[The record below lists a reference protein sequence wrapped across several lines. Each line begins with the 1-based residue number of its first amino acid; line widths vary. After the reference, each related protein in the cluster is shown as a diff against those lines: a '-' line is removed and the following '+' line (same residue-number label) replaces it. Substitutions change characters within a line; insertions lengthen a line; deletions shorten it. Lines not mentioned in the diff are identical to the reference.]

1 VLDPLC
7 SRTEEEEEEEDTE
20 WNQEKRRAWIVSQEA
35 SACERFVSPSQ
46 ECKKTIGLHLGSEG
60 LGVHIKGR
68 DEDDERRRQYHVAGG
83 RGQRQQF
90 LLTARELHTH
100 TCLQTAMARSK
111 IGRLPITMQ
120 QGARTHIGHAAHE
133 HSHEADEKAG
143 EAGERVLKLGLWGD
157 ILLTIGKGTAG
168 YVSGSKA
175 IIADAA
181 HSLSDIVLS
190 SVALWTSKAARAP
203 KDKEHPYGHGKIET
217 MGALTIS
224 SLLLVT
230 GGGIAW
236 HALET
241 IQALL
246 PAMAS
251 IHLDSVV
258 QTTVDSVKEHVQSL
272 GHGHEHQGAGHHHHG
287 IDMEHPEVA
296 LSAAVVS
303 IGVKEGLFWVTKA
316 VGEKQGSAL
325 LQANAWHH
333 RSDAISSVVALIGVG
348 GAVLGLPLLD
358 PAAAL
363 IVSGMII
370 KAGLESGYQSLQEL
384 MDRGLP
390 ESVLGPVRQSVLEV
404 QGVEGVHELRGRRM
418 GSTIHLDVHIEV
430 DPWLS
435 VSAAH
440 NIGDAVRQQVHKR
453 HPNVTESFIHID
465 PADGWLPSNDF
476 SQWEYKTEG
485 GSPHHQDEDHH
496 HHDHQ
501 SRVTDEKK
509 DNHIELKSDLTETGS
524 KSDLLQPSDS
534 TSRQGEQHIFREEF
548 DSLQQSQVEQVVR
561 SVLDA
566 NFKETVG
573 VRHVTCHFLQGKV
586 VVELGVTLD
595 NKLAIRDAMEHA
607 KDVERVLLKNVPD
620 ITTVQVQLS
629 LSQ

>member
-1 VLDPLC
+1 MPRLLRQLLRARLGLSSVSRATAAPGGLQHSHTWRYGSLDIRVLDPLC
-7 SRTEEEEEEEDTE
+7 SRTEEEEEDTE

-68 DEDDERRRQYHVAGG
+68 DEDDERRKQYHVAGG
-83 RGQRQQF
+83 RRQRQQF

-236 HALET
+236 HAIET
-241 IQALL
+241 IQAF
-246 PAMAS
+246 
-251 IHLDSVV
+251 V

-358 PAAAL
+358 PVAAL

-440 NIGDAVRQQVHKR
+440 NIGNAVRQQVHKR
-453 HPNVTESFIHID
+453 HPNVTESFIHI
-465 PADGWLPSNDF
+465 
-476 SQWEYKTEG
+476 
-485 GSPHHQDEDHH
+485 
-496 HHDHQ
+496 
-501 SRVTDEKK
+501 
-509 DNHIELKSDLTETGS
+509 GS

-534 TSRQGEQHIFREEF
+534 ISRQREQHIFREEF

>member
-1 VLDPLC
+1 MPRLLRQLLRARLGLSSVRATAAPGGLQHSHTWRYGSLEIRVLDPLC
-7 SRTEEEEEEEDTE
+7 SRTEEEEEDTE

-35 SACERFVSPSQ
+35 SARERFVSPSQ
-46 ECKKTIGLHLGSEG
+46 DCKKTIGLHLGSEG
-60 LGVHIKGR
+60 LGVHIKSG
-68 DEDDERRRQYHVAGG
+68 DEDDERRKKYHVAGG
-83 RGQRQQF
+83 RRQRQQF

-217 MGALTIS
+217 MGALAIS

-236 HALET
+236 HAIET
-241 IQALL
+241 IQAF
-246 PAMAS
+246 
-251 IHLDSVV
+251 V
-258 QTTVDSVKEHVQSL
+258 QTTVDNVKEHVQSL

-453 HPNVTESFIHID
+453 HPNVTESFIHI
-465 PADGWLPSNDF
+465 
-476 SQWEYKTEG
+476 
-485 GSPHHQDEDHH
+485 
-496 HHDHQ
+496 
-501 SRVTDEKK
+501 
-509 DNHIELKSDLTETGS
+509 GS

-534 TSRQGEQHIFREEF
+534 TSRQREQHIFREEF

-607 KDVERVLLKNVPD
+607 KDVEHVLLKNVPD

>member
-1 VLDPLC
+1 MPRLLRQLLRARLGLSSVIRATAAPGGLQHSHTWRYGSLDIRVLDPLC
-7 SRTEEEEEEEDTE
+7 SKTEEEEEEDTE

-35 SACERFVSPSQ
+35 SACERFVSSSQ

-68 DEDDERRRQYHVAGG
+68 DEDDERRKQYHVAGG
-83 RGQRQQF
+83 RRQRQQF

-100 TCLQTAMARSK
+100 TCLQAAMARSK

-157 ILLTIGKGTAG
+157 ILLTIGKGAAG

-236 HALET
+236 HAIET
-241 IQALL
+241 IQAF
-246 PAMAS
+246 
-251 IHLDSVV
+251 V

-316 VGEKQGSAL
+316 VGDKQGSAL

-358 PAAAL
+358 PVAAL

-390 ESVLGPVRQSVLEV
+390 ESVLGPVRQSVLDV

-453 HPNVTESFIHID
+453 HPNVTESFIHI
-465 PADGWLPSNDF
+465 
-476 SQWEYKTEG
+476 
-485 GSPHHQDEDHH
+485 
-496 HHDHQ
+496 
-501 SRVTDEKK
+501 
-509 DNHIELKSDLTETGS
+509 GS

-534 TSRQGEQHIFREEF
+534 ISRQREQHIFREEF

-607 KDVERVLLKNVPD
+607 KDVERVLLNNVPD

>member
-1 VLDPLC
+1 MPRLLRQLLRARLGLSRVIRAKAAPGGLQHSHTWRYGSLEIRVLDPLC
-7 SRTEEEEEEEDTE
+7 SRTEEEEEEEEDTE

-60 LGVHIKGR
+60 LGVHIKSG
-68 DEDDERRRQYHVAGG
+68 DEDDERRKKYHVAGG
-83 RGQRQQF
+83 RRQRQQF

-111 IGRLPITMQ
+111 IGSLPITMQ
-120 QGARTHIGHAAHE
+120 RGARTHIGHAAHE

-217 MGALTIS
+217 MGALAIS

-236 HALET
+236 HAIET
-241 IQALL
+241 IQAF
-246 PAMAS
+246 
-251 IHLDSVV
+251 V

-287 IDMEHPEVA
+287 IDMQHPEVA
-296 LSAAVVS
+296 FSAAVVS

-453 HPNVTESFIHID
+453 HPNVTESFIHI
-465 PADGWLPSNDF
+465 
-476 SQWEYKTEG
+476 
-485 GSPHHQDEDHH
+485 
-496 HHDHQ
+496 
-501 SRVTDEKK
+501 
-509 DNHIELKSDLTETGS
+509 GS

-534 TSRQGEQHIFREEF
+534 TSRQREQHIFREEF

-595 NKLAIRDAMEHA
+595 NKLAIQDAMEHA